1 MYEIKVDLN
10 GDAVEG
16 LTYRLTF
23 DSRDGASNQ
32 RKVLRRLAGAS
43 ATDPHAVGTVVA
55 QGTTGEKVTTSDGL
69 RVWAGRAGD
78 PFWIQPDVLHA
89 VGHAIQDGTRLSR
102 SPCSTTS
109 NKRFALKGQE
119 IRWAKCAPNVLPK
132 RNRVFVRQIYNL
144 PLANIKRT
152 STTLS
157 DCGSI

>member
-1 MYEIKVDLN
+1 MYEINVDLN

-23 DSRDGASNQ
+23 DSREGASNQ

-109 NKRFALKGQE
+109 DDIQ
-119 IRWAKCAPNVLPK
+119 
-132 RNRVFVRQIYNL
+132 
-144 PLANIKRT
+144 
-152 STTLS
+152 
-157 DCGSI
+157 

>member
-32 RKVLRRLAGAS
+32 RYVLRRLAGAS
-43 ATDPHAVGTVVA
+43 ATDPHAAGTVVA

-78 PFWIQPDVLHA
+78 PFWIEPDVLHA

-109 NKRFALKGQE
+109 DDIQ
-119 IRWAKCAPNVLPK
+119 
-132 RNRVFVRQIYNL
+132 
-144 PLANIKRT
+144 
-152 STTLS
+152 
-157 DCGSI
+157 

>member
-43 ATDPHAVGTVVA
+43 ATDPYAVGTVVA

-78 PFWIQPDVLHA
+78 PFWIEPDVLHA

-109 NKRFALKGQE
+109 DDIQ
-119 IRWAKCAPNVLPK
+119 
-132 RNRVFVRQIYNL
+132 
-144 PLANIKRT
+144 
-152 STTLS
+152 
-157 DCGSI
+157 